1 MEIEKFASLVE
12 GIEFDSVEQYAEK
25 ISVIKEN
32 YFGENAMSEDTL
44 DEQTTNQ
51 IISEEN
57 SPGMEKYVNT
67 ISRHLKG

>member
-1 MEIEKFASLVE
+1 MQK
-12 GIEFDSVEQYAEK
+12 K